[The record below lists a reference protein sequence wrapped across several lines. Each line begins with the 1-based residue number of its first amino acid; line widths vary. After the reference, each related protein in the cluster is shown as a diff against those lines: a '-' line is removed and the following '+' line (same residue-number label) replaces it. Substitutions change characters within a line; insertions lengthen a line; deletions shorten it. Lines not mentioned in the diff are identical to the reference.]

1 MNKGRSP
8 SPSRLPADAACRK
21 NAQSSLRPKPGSS
34 YGVQHLKNTDH
45 INGIGKCYS
54 KIRALASKNQGPKTR
69 KPLPQA
75 AFRLF
80 ALAQAPF
87 EPLFPSENDTAIF
100 AKTAS
105 RHHDAPLPGQTAA
118 SPRIKR
124 GRPSTPARPLPLA
137 RAERSPPQDAPQ
149 GIRGGSGTRG
159 NPLKRMALPRN
170 PIDAAL
176 PHEELPAVSSSALSA
191 LSAGLRFP
199 SASHS
204 SHMKRA
210 STGNDDRPQA
220 KRNYGAIQ

>member
-1 MNKGRSP
+1 M
-8 SPSRLPADAACRK
+8 L
-21 NAQSSLRPKPGSS
+21 
-34 YGVQHLKNTDH
+34 LKNKST
-45 INGIGKCYS
+45 GKQKS
-54 KIRALASKNQGPKTR
+54 GPQNAETPSASRFP
-69 KPLPQA
+69 
-75 AFRLF
+75 AFRPT
-80 ALAQAPF
+80 QAPF
-87 EPLFPSENDTAIF
+87 EPLSPSENDTAIF

-159 NPLKRMALPRN
+159 KPLKRMALPRN
-170 PIDAAL
+170 PIDAVL
-176 PHEELPAVSSSALSA
+176 SHEELPAVSSSALSA

-204 SHMKRA
+204 SHRKRT

-220 KRNYGAIQ
+220 KRGYSVIP